1 MVILT
6 ENTTMYFRHA
16 AVATLLSAA
25 LAGLPAGAAEPAALE
40 LRQTIP
46 LESGTGRYDHLAL
59 DDAHGRLFLANLSNN
74 SLDIV
79 DLKAGKLV
87 KQVPG
92 QNKIQGVAYAADL
105 DRVFVGCGG
114 DGACRAF
121 DGKDYSL
128 LKSMP
133 VPDADNVRY
142 RPDTR
147 MVYVTGEDGL
157 TVIDAK
163 AMTVRTTVRLPG
175 PPEAHQFD
183 SARDRLFVN
192 THKPAQVA
200 VVDLKTNKVAAEYK
214 LASAEANYP
223 MALDVDGGRVFVGC
237 RKKPCVIALDAK
249 TGKELA
255 VVSIPGDTDDL
266 YYDAK
271 RMRLYAICGEGSIA
285 IVEERGPAEFKPAAT
300 IPTAKLARTGLFDPK
315 GGLLYVVVPRQSSSV
330 GPELRVY
337 QAKP

>member
-1 MVILT
+1 MHLRLS
-6 ENTTMYFRHA
+6 FAA
-16 AVATLLSAA
+16 AVVT
-25 LAGLPAGAAEPAALE
+25 AGLAVPTAGAAEPALE

-59 DDAHGRLFLANLSNN
+59 DDSHGRLFLANLSNN
-74 SLDIV
+74 SLDVV

-92 QNKIQGVAYAADL
+92 QKKIQGVAYAADL
-105 DRVFVGCGG
+105 DRIFVGNGG
-114 DGACRAF
+114 DGACRVF

-128 LKSMP
+128 VKSIP

-142 RPDTR
+142 RADTHA
-147 MVYVTGEDGL
+147 VYVTGEDGL

-163 AMTVRTTVRLPG
+163 AMTVTATVRLPG
-175 PPEAHQFD
+175 PPEAHQLD
-183 SARDRLFVN
+183 PARDRLFVN

-200 VVDLKTNKVAAEYK
+200 VVDLKANKVAAEYK
-214 LASAEANYP
+214 LTSAEANYP
-223 MALDVDGGRVFVGC
+223 MALDADGGRVFVGC
-237 RKKPCVIALDAK
+237 RKKPCVIALDAN

-255 VVSIPGDTDDL
+255 VVPIPGDTDDL

-271 RMRLYAICGEGSIA
+271 RKRLYAICGEGSVAVI
-285 IVEERGPAEFKPAAT
+285 EERGPAEFKLAET
-300 IPTAKLARTGLFDPK
+300 IPTAKLARTGLFDLK
-315 GGLLYVVVPRQSSSV
+315 SGHLYVVVPRQSSSV